1 MENLVITVKTL
12 FGFEQILEDELNE
25 LGYSKVEKGNRSA
38 QLHGNWKDVYRINY
52 LSRLAISVLVEIE
65 QFHIHS
71 EDDLYKKARKIDWT
85 KFFDVGKTFSVKGAV
100 FSKLFNHTNYPILVV
115 KDAIVDT
122 FRDKFGERPN
132 VELKSPQ
139 VVIDVYIADKKV
151 VLSLNTSGVPL
162 FQRGY
167 RQQTG
172 EAPMNEVLAAG
183 LLRLSGWDRKSTL
196 IDPMCGSGT
205 IAIEAALWAANIPSL
220 IERNHF
226 AFMNFASF
234 DSAAWEEVRQEGN
247 DRPVQLDF
255 PIIAADMDAGM
266 IRKAQRNARVAP
278 IGKMI
283 QFETAEFSDFDPP
296 EGGGTLIMNPPYGE
310 RMGDEMIALYE
321 EIGDTFKQK
330 YAGYSCWVVSSNI
343 EAIKRVGLKP
353 NSKIKVFNGSLECS
367 FRLFEVFEG
376 SLKDKLAPDG
386 EGKKEEIETEKKDK
400 KKDKKKETRLERYY
414 RLQEEKKA
422 LEESSAEQDSKDTTP
437 ETETPAIKP
446 NQEEIHDDYQE
457 ATREEKVTQ
466 PEKTH
471 SPRVPKKEE
480 DETKK
485 VAAKTTK
492 YNQPKLKY
500 TVSKTEDD
508 HIEEEAKK
516 SSSNEPAEST
526 EDKEQSKIDSKLEK
540 DEQHE
545 EKSFKDKIEQMKKYR
560 KRE

>member
-12 FGFEQILEDELNE
+12 YGFEEILKEELNE
-25 LGYSKVEKGNRSA
+25 LGYSKVEKGNRSV
-38 QLHGNWKDVYRINY
+38 QLEGSWKDVYRINY

-71 EDDLYKKARKIDWT
+71 EEDLYKKARKIDWT
-85 KFFDVGKTFSVKGAV
+85 KFFDLGKTFSVKGAV

-122 FRDKFGERPN
+122 FRDQLGERPN

-226 AFMNFASF
+226 AFMNFSSF
-234 DSAAWEEVRQEGN
+234 DSTAWEEVRHEGN
-247 DRPVQLDF
+247 DRPVPLDF

-283 QFETAEFSDFDPP
+283 QFETAEFSDFEPP

-386 EGKKEEIETEKKDK
+386 GEKKEVLQHEKKG
-400 KKDKKKETRLERYY
+400 KKKETRLERYY

-422 LEESSAEQDSKDTTP
+422 LEDSAANEVS
-437 ETETPAIKP
+437 ENETPQTEVPSLSP
-446 NQEEIHDDYQE
+446 NQEERLHE
-457 ATREEKVTQ
+457 RKEKEERREEKVRQ
-466 PEKTH
+466 PEKKYAPN
-471 SPRVPKKEE
+471 SPKREE
-480 DETKK
+480 VETEKG
-485 VAAKTTK
+485 AAKTTK

-500 TVSKTEDD
+500 TVSKS
-508 HIEEEAKK
+508 EEENLADEPKK
-516 SSSNEPAEST
+516 ESIEDTNESNGDENQTKTVTNP
-526 EDKEQSKIDSKLEK
+526 DKDK
-540 DEQHE
+540 QHKE
-545 EKSFKDKIEQMKKYR
+545 TSFKEKIEQMKKYR
-560 KRE
+560 KRD

>member
-1 MENLVITVKTL
+1 MENLVITVKTIY
-12 FGFEQILEDELNE
+12 GFEEILQEELNE
-25 LGYSKVEKGNRSA
+25 LGYSKVEKGNRSV
-38 QLHGNWKDVYRINY
+38 QLQGNWKDVYRINY

-71 EDDLYKKARKIDWT
+71 EDDLYKQARKIDWT

-122 FRDKFGERPN
+122 FRDQLGERPN

-234 DSAAWEEVRQEGN
+234 DSAEWEEVRQEGN

-255 PIIAADMDAGM
+255 PIIASDMDAAM

-283 QFETAEFSDFDPP
+283 QFETAEFTAFDPP

-310 RMGDEMIALYE
+310 RMGDEVIALYE
-321 EIGDTFKQK
+321 AVGDTFKQK

-343 EAIKRVGLKP
+343 DAIKRVGLKP

-376 SLKDKLAPDG
+376 SLKDKLAPD
-386 EGKKEEIETEKKDK
+386 EEEKKEAIETEKKN
-400 KKDKKKETRLERYY
+400 KKKETRLERYY
-414 RLQEEKKA
+414 RLQKEKKA
-422 LEESSAEQDSKDTTP
+422 LEESSVKEVSEDAAAEREIPAKDL
-437 ETETPAIKP
+437 
-446 NQEEIHDDYQE
+446 NQEEIHDDRQE
-457 ATREEKVTQ
+457 EREENVTQ
-466 PEKTH
+466 PEKKYAP
-471 SPRVPKKEE
+471 SSPKKEV

-500 TVSKTEDD
+500 TVTKSEKPKDEDV
-508 HIEEEAKK
+508 AGNLAK
-516 SSSNEPAEST
+516 SSTEVSNENK
-526 EDKEQSKIDSKLEK
+526 EDEDQTKIDVQPNKE
-540 DEQHE
+540 EQHE

-560 KRE
+560 KRN